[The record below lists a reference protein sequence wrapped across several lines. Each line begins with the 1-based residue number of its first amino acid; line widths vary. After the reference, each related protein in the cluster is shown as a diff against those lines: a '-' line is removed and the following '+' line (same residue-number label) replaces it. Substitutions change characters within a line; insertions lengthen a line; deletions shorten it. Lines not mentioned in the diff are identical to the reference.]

1 MCIYIYTHV
10 TKTINK
16 IVEII
21 ILILETKQI
30 KAKVFFYYYYCF
42 ISHITEYIGYVVYYS
57 NAIPSAHL
65 LIFMLSYWLCTDSFY
80 LRLKNIEHFV
90 VHIGGFLSA
99 PLFLQ
104 KCHAS
109 AVMSCAQV
117 MWRSRCKWRRSIH
130 YSDGGMWLAA
140 AHLWYSH
147 ECLFFLSPECVFCG
161 SRESWI
167 W

>member
-65 LIFMLSYWLCTDSFY
+65 LIFMLSY
-80 LRLKNIEHFV
+80 
-90 VHIGGFLSA
+90 
-99 PLFLQ
+99 
-104 KCHAS
+104 
-109 AVMSCAQV
+109 
-117 MWRSRCKWRRSIH
+117 
-130 YSDGGMWLAA
+130 
-140 AHLWYSH
+140 
-147 ECLFFLSPECVFCG
+147 
-161 SRESWI
+161 
-167 W
+167 